1 MFRLTTSTVVHR
13 LLCVH
18 LNCCDGICGNLNVS
32 QVNGYK
38 LLTGKRIDSCRLFC
52 SNDGDNNKKITP
64 IKESEV
70 KVEVKSEKENIFKFS
85 KKKKDLDKGSLTNWF
100 RTNYGERKPKNMPTD
115 SSQLD
120 SLDRIAITS
129 SNEDYD
135 YQTVNMV
142 ASFYDTDSKD
152 WESYKQIIEQFKK
165 PGKSGMRVGQVE
177 FIYGSLKRL
186 KDFGLHKDTRA
197 YNALL
202 NVFPK
207 EKMLPENII
216 QAGFLHYAKQQFCA
230 IDLLEE
236 MEHNLVCPDQETV
249 DSVIAIFGKRS
260 HVFEKMGS
268 MIYWTTKARYS
279 DPYPMPNTLPLDPKE
294 LAKIS
299 FRRMS
304 LDLNSEI
311 SVYSTEGVP
320 DSIDK
325 TWIVSSMSPV
335 QKSLINRLNEPL
347 FIDGPHIMWLKDHMT
362 SYFVL
367 KTTAPKEIVKEEKD
381 YEDMRDL
388 PLFAYGGLS
397 KSEHIARI
405 EGLHKT
411 EEGTICGLVATGTSS
426 RDSLLSYIRILQYHI
441 PKIKELSIIFKQ
453 RAPETAIGPVN
464 ENEQDSNQ
472 TEANDEK
479 IKLIVNK

>member
-1 MFRLTTSTVVHR
+1 
-13 LLCVH
+13 
-18 LNCCDGICGNLNVS
+18 
-32 QVNGYK
+32 
-38 LLTGKRIDSCRLFC
+38 
-52 SNDGDNNKKITP
+52 
-64 IKESEV
+64 
-70 KVEVKSEKENIFKFS
+70 
-85 KKKKDLDKGSLTNWF
+85 
-100 RTNYGERKPKNMPTD
+100 
-115 SSQLD
+115 
-120 SLDRIAITS
+120 
-129 SNEDYD
+129 
-135 YQTVNMV
+135 
-142 ASFYDTDSKD
+142 
-152 WESYKQIIEQFKK
+152 
-165 PGKSGMRVGQVE
+165 
-177 FIYGSLKRL
+177 
-186 KDFGLHKDTRA
+186 
-197 YNALL
+197 
-202 NVFPK
+202 
-207 EKMLPENII
+207 
-216 QAGFLHYAKQQFCA
+216 
-230 IDLLEE
+230 
-236 MEHNLVCPDQETV
+236 
-249 DSVIAIFGKRS
+249 
-260 HVFEKMGS
+260 
-268 MIYWTTKARYS
+268 
-279 DPYPMPNTLPLDPKE
+279 
-294 LAKIS
+294 
-299 FRRMS
+299 
-304 LDLNSEI
+304 
-311 SVYSTEGVP
+311 
-320 DSIDK
+320 
-325 TWIVSSMSPV
+325 MSPV